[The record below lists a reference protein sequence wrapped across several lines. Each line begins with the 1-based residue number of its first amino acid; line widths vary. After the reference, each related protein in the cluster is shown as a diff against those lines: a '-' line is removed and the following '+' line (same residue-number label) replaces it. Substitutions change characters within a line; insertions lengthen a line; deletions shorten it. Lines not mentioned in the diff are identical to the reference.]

1 MTYRQFERCNPG
13 TEVTDSERTGRIV
26 KKSKDGARAL
36 VRFEDGMTEWT
47 EYYKIE
53 KTRKP

>member
-1 MTYRQFERCNPG
+1 MTYRQFERCTPG
-13 TEVTDSERTGRIV
+13 TEVTDSERTGRII

-47 EYYKIE
+47 EYYRIE